1 MTYPRRPDR
10 LNDNAD
16 HRHDA
21 YASGDHDRSTYWAE
35 LDQPTAHEL
44 AEMEADG
51 W

>member
-10 LNDNAD
+10 LNDNVD
-16 HRHDA
+16 HRTDA
-21 YASGDHDRSTYWAE
+21 RSDGDYYPDE
-35 LDQPTAHEL
+35 NDQPTPQEL